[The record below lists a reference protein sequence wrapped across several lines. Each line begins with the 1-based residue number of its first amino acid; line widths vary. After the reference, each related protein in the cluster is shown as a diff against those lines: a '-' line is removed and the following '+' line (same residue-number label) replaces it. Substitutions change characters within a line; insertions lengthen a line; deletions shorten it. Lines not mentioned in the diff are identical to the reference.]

1 MACNF
6 SQLRRRQSSGSLN
19 KGKTD
24 DDFKDQFYRSVSGF
38 TSQSDRDNPPNVRD
52 CGAGHAVLESMKG
65 AAPGFRRYAK

>member
-24 DDFKDQFYRSVSGF
+24 DDFKDQFYRSVSA
-38 TSQSDRDNPPNVRD
+38 PPSLTEIILPM
-52 CGAGHAVLESMKG
+52 LETAEQVTQYWKV
-65 AAPGFRRYAK
+65 